1 MSTQMGQIKQMER
14 DLKGLRKSKLMSHF
28 EFVEMYNAIER
39 HHNDVRLASLTSK
52 ERDLKVQQQQDSAF
66 FTIILS
72 MMTEVNR
79 ASNDQLQQLKRVH
92 QWFRGNRKVLNS
104 QPHFE
109 QAYRE
114 LQGRLVLKFVDP
126 EKEQKQKEKAQKRK
140 KSPQRKEEEHQD
152 HQRLAEEEREK
163 EKEKDREEITRLD
176 VPSPIIEGTDT
187 ESVLIK
193 EEESSPDQQ
202 VVAPSSRPPS
212 SRAVPSPPPATPV
225 PSLSVPPASP
235 APSHSLPSLYNPMG
249 AGVLHDTPT
258 RIVPILTEGV
268 AGKTKPVPPAS
279 RPGSARSGVSMASR
293 ASSVHLQEFQQHK
306 ESLQREQEEIAKARF
321 IGRGHSA
328 VGVRWA
334 AHDLGE
340 APERATPFVQSLE
353 QFMATTDRH
362 RPPSGLPEGRA
373 PNRVKGSTKAVRLQV
388 DPDSTTQG
396 RTRLNRDRRKPNVRF
411 KQVVTMM
418 DRVSRKMDI
427 EREKL
432 TPAPRYGWKY
442 PSTHIQPSRPKTA
455 PVVMA
460 APGRPP
466 SPSSTYVSPDHSN
479 MNTPREFVMPFI
491 DWRGQITPQAY
502 KYSWRSDGL
511 GGHTYVQ
518 KVRKLRDKMKSTGGA
533 YAGKRPKTAPEVSVK
548 ERWNTYSEKDQN
560 VRIPQAASHE
570 TTTINQVAV
579 NQLIQVQHLGQ
590 QPTAAGVS
598 RVKKRVTLPWEEE
611 DDPSPGA
618 MEYMKFSKPMKLS
631 VPRPV
636 SGRGSSGPQT
646 SRVST
651 PLPPPG
657 DTGLDREGETMSDS
671 LDPSQIL
678 PIGSMLDHLSAS
690 FHDDGR
696 SFRTKTESER
706 QDRST
711 NKDTFSEQSIPL
723 SDNDSQKL
731 SDDDNESQKLSDDEN
746 EAVEGDVED
755 QCREKNMKE
764 KQDSDQK
771 DDKNMV
777 VGKPE
782 EEERSDSETRE
793 NTEESGSTTEDEEG
807 SVRSEEKGEQKG
819 EDRTDTAPTP
829 QQSSDNKAEGFGTL
843 LGVIRE
849 ESVGE
854 KSEPPSPPQTTE
866 LAGLRMDRSD
876 SRQDSASSE
885 IIFTKGQFLATG
897 IFEPDLEPKV
907 SRVIPSPRPKSAQ
920 SGRQSRQSSRSARSG
935 SKPSSASVRGR
946 VMSDF
951 DEDEDLGIFDDNGSS
966 ESASKSGEST
976 PGQPVIQVITGQ
988 RKRPKSSYGQRLR
1001 ADLSPDKTASQTPED
1016 SRPESPK
1023 HVSRELNDQ
1032 ESDTE
1037 SSATEKP
1044 ETDSPKLVGKR
1055 NPWTSPL
1062 REERKG
1068 ETNPNAVKRQQ
1079 ETKAAVDIQ
1088 RIFRGYRVRNYY
1100 RHFLHKLDETDKRE
1114 AALHIQRAY
1123 RQHRARLRTIEAQ
1136 PGKLR
1141 EETEHFARQYEED
1154 SQNKMWEKQ
1163 KRWEKD
1169 KQQLQEENR
1178 EAAAMIARIGPHV
1191 EMYEAFHPKR
1201 TGPTKAEVKKAAI
1214 CIQRHIRGWLV
1225 RKRYHRLQ
1233 DKAKKHADS
1242 FTTCVKMYRQ
1252 MLNRIMTRHGVNRPT
1267 IPLIYSQLEEF
1278 LDRKNSKNW
1287 SNTIPFYLR
1296 VGMYIPSAEVL

>member
-1 MSTQMGQIKQMER
+1 
-14 DLKGLRKSKLMSHF
+14 
-28 EFVEMYNAIER
+28 
-39 HHNDVRLASLTSK
+39 
-52 ERDLKVQQQQDSAF
+52 
-66 FTIILS
+66 
-72 MMTEVNR
+72 
-79 ASNDQLQQLKRVH
+79 
-92 QWFRGNRKVLNS
+92 
-104 QPHFE
+104 
-109 QAYRE
+109 
-114 LQGRLVLKFVDP
+114 
-126 EKEQKQKEKAQKRK
+126 
-140 KSPQRKEEEHQD
+140 
-152 HQRLAEEEREK
+152 
-163 EKEKDREEITRLD
+163 
-176 VPSPIIEGTDT
+176 
-187 ESVLIK
+187 
-193 EEESSPDQQ
+193 
-202 VVAPSSRPPS
+202 
-212 SRAVPSPPPATPV
+212 
-225 PSLSVPPASP
+225 
-235 APSHSLPSLYNPMG
+235 MG
-249 AGVLHDTPT
+249 AGVMHDTPT

-268 AGKTKPVPPAS
+268 VVKTPAPPS
-279 RPGSARSGVSMASR
+279 RPASARSGVSMASR
-293 ASSVHLQEFQQHK
+293 ASSAHLQEFQQRR

-340 APERATPFVQSLE
+340 APERATPLVVAAYMAMEEEEGELQKVYVPNLVQQSLE
-353 QFMATTDRH
+353 QFMETTDRH
-362 RPPSGLPEGRA
+362 RPPSGLPDGRA
-373 PNRVKGSTKAVRLQV
+373 PTRVKGSTKAVRLQTA
-388 DPDSTTQG
+388 PDSTTQG

-418 DRVSRKMDI
+418 DRVSRKMDV

-432 TPAPRYGWKY
+432 SPAPRYGWKY

-455 PVVMA
+455 PVIMT

-479 MNTPREFVMPFI
+479 MTTPREFVMPFI

-518 KVRKLRDKMKSTGGA
+518 KVRKQRGKMKSTGGA

-548 ERWNTYSEKDQN
+548 ERWKTYSEKDQN

-579 NQLIQVQHLGQ
+579 SQLVQVQHLGEQ
-590 QPTAAGVS
+590 TTTAGVS
-598 RVKKRVTLPWEEE
+598 RIKKRVTLPWEEE
-611 DDPSPGA
+611 DDPSPGT

-631 VPRPV
+631 GPRPV
-636 SGRGSSGPQT
+636 SGRGSAGPQT
-646 SRVST
+646 SRVTT

-657 DTGLDREGETMSDS
+657 EAGLEREEGTMSDS

-678 PIGSMLDHLSAS
+678 PMGSMLDHLSAS

-696 SFRTKTESER
+696 SFSRTKTESER

-711 NKDTFSEQSIPL
+711 YKDSFSDQSIPL
-723 SDNDSQKL
+723 SDNNSQRLSDDDNDSQKL
-731 SDDDNESQKLSDDEN
+731 SEDED
-746 EAVEGDVED
+746 EPVEGDEKD
-755 QCREKNMKE
+755 RYDADRDKDREE
-764 KQDSDQK
+764 KQESDSK
-771 DDKNMV
+771 DDRSKVLV
-777 VGKPE
+777 VSIPE
-782 EEERSDSETRE
+782 EEERSESGSETAGE
-793 NTEESGSTTEDEEG
+793 NTVESGSTTDDE
-807 SVRSEEKGEQKG
+807 
-819 EDRTDTAPTP
+819 EDRTDIEHEPTP
-829 QQSSDNKAEGFGTL
+829 QQRSDSRAEGFGSL

-849 ESVGE
+849 ESIGE
-854 KSEPPSPPQTTE
+854 KGETYSPPQTAE

-876 SRQDSASSE
+876 SRQDSASDE

-920 SGRQSRQSSRSARSG
+920 SATSSPGGGRQSRQSSRSAKSG
-935 SKPSSASVRGR
+935 SKPSSASAKSR
-946 VMSDF
+946 VMSEF

-976 PGQPVIQVITGQ
+976 PGQPVIIISGQ
-988 RKRPKSSYGQRLR
+988 RKRPKSSYGHRLR
-1001 ADLSPDKTASQTPED
+1001 ADPSPDKTPSQTPKD
-1016 SRPESPK
+1016 SRPESPTNTLEEQ
-1023 HVSRELNDQ
+1023 SDQ

-1037 SSATEKP
+1037 SSAAEKP
-1044 ETDSPKLVGKR
+1044 QTGSPKPVQK
-1055 NPWTSPL
+1055 TKHVDQSI
-1062 REERKG
+1062 ERRTQG
-1068 ETNPNAVKRQQ
+1068 GRPIPMYGAPPEYDQLQQAVKRQQ

-1100 RHFLHKLDETDKRE
+1100 KNFLHKLEETDKKE
-1114 AALHIQRAY
+1114 TALHIQREH
-1123 RQHRARLRTIEAQ
+1123 RQHRARLRNIEAQ

-1141 EETEHFARQYEED
+1141 EETEQFAQQYEED
-1154 SQNKMWEKQ
+1154 AKNKMFEKQ
-1163 KRWEKD
+1163 KRWERD
-1169 KQQLQEENR
+1169 KQQLLDENR

-1233 DKAKKHADS
+1233 DKAKRHTNS
-1242 FTTCVKMYRQ
+1242 FSTCVKMYRQ

-1267 IPLIYSQLEEF
+1267 IPLVYSQLEEF
-1278 LDRKNSKNW
+1278 LDRKNKYEKMFNKRQFWNEIEVSELPAYFKDCEHFPSEREINEAW
-1287 SNTIPFYLR
+1287 DIVTKGTPAN
-1296 VGMYIPSAEVL
+1296 VGHALKKKEVVEVAFQIYVPSGTGLTQQETRRSTWLNPIVNGLEGNKYMGSEQVEETDYKTCAGVVQKAYRERKKRLTAEGKQKTNGEPPQSTNGSSAGSERTNESRGEKKVRIVEPSEEDEDSVTHSEDQDEEITSDNGVLDS

>member
-79 ASNDQLQQLKRVH
+79 AGNDQLQQLKRVH
-92 QWFRGNRKVLNS
+92 QWYRGNRKVLNS

-140 KSPQRKEEEHQD
+140 KSPQRKEEEQQD

-176 VPSPIIEGTDT
+176 VPSPILEGTDT
-187 ESVLIK
+187 ESVLTYEEDEDDDDVPIEDDGVIPDSPLPDTEVPGTEEEVQIK

-212 SRAVPSPPPATPV
+212 SRTVPSPPPATPV

-249 AGVLHDTPT
+249 AGVLHDTPA

-340 APERATPFVQSLE
+340 APERATPFVVAAYMAMEEEEGEPQKVYIPNLVQQSLE

-373 PNRVKGSTKAVRLQV
+373 PNRVKGSTKAVRLQA
-388 DPDSTTQG
+388 DPDRTTQG

-579 NQLIQVQHLGQ
+579 NQLVQVQHLGQ
-590 QPTAAGVS
+590 QPTAAG
-598 RVKKRVTLPWEEE
+598 
-611 DDPSPGA
+611 
-618 MEYMKFSKPMKLS
+618 
-631 VPRPV
+631 
-636 SGRGSSGPQT
+636 
-646 SRVST
+646 
-651 PLPPPG
+651 
-657 DTGLDREGETMSDS
+657 
-671 LDPSQIL
+671 
-678 PIGSMLDHLSAS
+678 
-690 FHDDGR
+690 
-696 SFRTKTESER
+696 
-706 QDRST
+706 
-711 NKDTFSEQSIPL
+711 
-723 SDNDSQKL
+723 
-731 SDDDNESQKLSDDEN
+731 
-746 EAVEGDVED
+746 
-755 QCREKNMKE
+755 
-764 KQDSDQK
+764 
-771 DDKNMV
+771 
-777 VGKPE
+777 
-782 EEERSDSETRE
+782 
-793 NTEESGSTTEDEEG
+793 
-807 SVRSEEKGEQKG
+807 
-819 EDRTDTAPTP
+819 
-829 QQSSDNKAEGFGTL
+829 
-843 LGVIRE
+843 
-849 ESVGE
+849 
-854 KSEPPSPPQTTE
+854 
-866 LAGLRMDRSD
+866 
-876 SRQDSASSE
+876 
-885 IIFTKGQFLATG
+885 
-897 IFEPDLEPKV
+897 
-907 SRVIPSPRPKSAQ
+907 
-920 SGRQSRQSSRSARSG
+920 
-935 SKPSSASVRGR
+935 
-946 VMSDF
+946 
-951 DEDEDLGIFDDNGSS
+951 
-966 ESASKSGEST
+966 
-976 PGQPVIQVITGQ
+976 
-988 RKRPKSSYGQRLR
+988 
-1001 ADLSPDKTASQTPED
+1001 
-1016 SRPESPK
+1016 
-1023 HVSRELNDQ
+1023 
-1032 ESDTE
+1032 
-1037 SSATEKP
+1037 
-1044 ETDSPKLVGKR
+1044 
-1055 NPWTSPL
+1055 
-1062 REERKG
+1062 
-1068 ETNPNAVKRQQ
+1068 
-1079 ETKAAVDIQ
+1079 
-1088 RIFRGYRVRNYY
+1088 
-1100 RHFLHKLDETDKRE
+1100 
-1114 AALHIQRAY
+1114 
-1123 RQHRARLRTIEAQ
+1123 
-1136 PGKLR
+1136 
-1141 EETEHFARQYEED
+1141 
-1154 SQNKMWEKQ
+1154 
-1163 KRWEKD
+1163 
-1169 KQQLQEENR
+1169 
-1178 EAAAMIARIGPHV
+1178 
-1191 EMYEAFHPKR
+1191 
-1201 TGPTKAEVKKAAI
+1201 
-1214 CIQRHIRGWLV
+1214 
-1225 RKRYHRLQ
+1225 
-1233 DKAKKHADS
+1233 
-1242 FTTCVKMYRQ
+1242 
-1252 MLNRIMTRHGVNRPT
+1252 
-1267 IPLIYSQLEEF
+1267 
-1278 LDRKNSKNW
+1278 
-1287 SNTIPFYLR
+1287 
-1296 VGMYIPSAEVL
+1296 

>member
-1 MSTQMGQIKQMER
+1 MKNLSVVLVYYHAWLLRTALNIHWSQHVTNR
-14 DLKGLRKSKLMSHF
+14 DLYADLPRLSSKIRSRRLRFAGHCHRS
-28 EFVEMYNAIER
+28 
-39 HHNDVRLASLTSK
+39 
-52 ERDLKVQQQQDSAF
+52 
-66 FTIILS
+66 
-72 MMTEVNR
+72 
-79 ASNDQLQQLKRVH
+79 
-92 QWFRGNRKVLNS
+92 
-104 QPHFE
+104 
-109 QAYRE
+109 
-114 LQGRLVLKFVDP
+114 
-126 EKEQKQKEKAQKRK
+126 
-140 KSPQRKEEEHQD
+140 
-152 HQRLAEEEREK
+152 
-163 EKEKDREEITRLD
+163 REEIAAEL
-176 VPSPIIEGTDT
+176 
-187 ESVLIK
+187 VLW
-193 EEESSPDQQ
+193 
-202 VVAPSSRPPS
+202 
-212 SRAVPSPPPATPV
+212 TPK
-225 PSLSVPPASP
+225 
-235 APSHSLPSLYNPMG
+235 HG
-249 AGVLHDTPT
+249 
-258 RIVPILTEGV
+258 
-268 AGKTKPVPPAS
+268 
-279 RPGSARSGVSMASR
+279 
-293 ASSVHLQEFQQHK
+293 
-306 ESLQREQEEIAKARF
+306 
-321 IGRGHSA
+321 
-328 VGVRWA
+328 
-334 AHDLGE
+334 
-340 APERATPFVQSLE
+340 
-353 QFMATTDRH
+353 
-362 RPPSGLPEGRA
+362 
-373 PNRVKGSTKAVRLQV
+373 
-388 DPDSTTQG
+388 
-396 RTRLNRDRRKPNVRF
+396 RRK
-411 KQVVTMM
+411 
-418 DRVSRKMDI
+418 
-427 EREKL
+427 
-432 TPAPRYGWKY
+432 A
-442 PSTHIQPSRPKTA
+442 
-455 PVVMA
+455 
-460 APGRPP
+460 GRPAA
-466 SPSSTYVSPDHSN
+466 TY
-479 MNTPREFVMPFI
+479 I
-491 DWRGQITPQAY
+491 DCLRRDT
-502 KYSWRSDGL
+502 GL
-511 GGHTYVQ
+511 
-518 KVRKLRDKMKSTGGA
+518 
-533 YAGKRPKTAPEVSVK
+533 EVD
-548 ERWNTYSEKDQN
+548 Y
-560 VRIPQAASHE
+560 
-570 TTTINQVAV
+570 
-579 NQLIQVQHLGQ
+579 LGQ
-590 QPTAAGVS
+590 VMEDRECCVS

-657 DTGLDREGETMSDS
+657 ETGLDREGETMSDS

-731 SDDDNESQKLSDDEN
+731 SDDDNDSQKLSDDEN

-755 QCREKNMKE
+755 QYREKNMKE
-764 KQDSDQK
+764 KQYSDQK
-771 DDKNMV
+771 DDKNKV

-819 EDRTDTAPTP
+819 EDRTDTEPRP

-1023 HVSRELNDQ
+1023 HVSKEQSDQ
-1032 ESDTE
+1032 ESDSE
-1037 SSATEKP
+1037 SSTTEKP
-1044 ETDSPKLVGKR
+1044 ETDSPKLVGKKK
-1055 NPWTSPL
+1055 PVDQST
-1062 REERKG
+1062 ERRTQGGRPIPMYGAPPEYDQLKQ
-1068 ETNPNAVKRQQ
+1068 AVKRQQ

-1169 KQQLQEENR
+1169 KQQLLEENR

-1278 LDRKNSKNW
+1278 LDRKNKYEKMFNKRQFWNEIEVSELPSYFKDCEHHPSEREIHEAWDIVTKGTPANVGHALKKKEVVEVAFQIYVPSGTGLTQQETRRSTWLNPIVNGLEGNKYMGSEQVEETDYKTCAALVQKSYRERKKRETAEAKQKTNGEPPESTNGSSAGSEQTNQSKGEKKV
-1287 SNTIPFYLR
+1287 TIVEPSVEDEDSVTSEDLDED
-1296 VGMYIPSAEVL
+1296 IPSDNGVLDS